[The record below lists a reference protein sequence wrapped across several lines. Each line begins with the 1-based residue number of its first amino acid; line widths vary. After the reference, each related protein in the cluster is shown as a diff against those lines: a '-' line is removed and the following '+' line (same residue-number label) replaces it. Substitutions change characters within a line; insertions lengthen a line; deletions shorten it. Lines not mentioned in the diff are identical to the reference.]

1 VNNSS
6 TAGREGPVDAA
17 NPLPLH
23 LQLSAHLRAQIVNHS
38 LPPGTVLPSEAR
50 LQERYGV
57 SRSVVRQALG
67 ALAAEG
73 LIDRGRG
80 RGSTV
85 APRREHHRLVHRL
98 TGLSTQLAQAGVRV
112 ETRVL
117 SLSVQPAHG
126 IAAALGTSEVLA
138 LERLRSIDGTPIAVI
153 HTWLPLPLCASLTAD
168 ELTNAS
174 LHATLRRKYGIEIVS
189 GKRQIRAAP
198 ADADLMD
205 LLRMDASAPVL
216 LLEGSSFD
224 TGGRPVEVFSTWH
237 HPDQVVFD
245 IDVIQSPS
253 TAHPGAPRGLGTSD
267 PLPGDHGWSSGS
279 EPVADR
285 TNGSVQP
292 NGPTQHNSSGQH
304 DSSAR
309 TEKAAPEAELL
320 RELAGPLPEDLA
332 ARARELSRDLARLAE
347 ELSGHDRRKGQG
359 V

>member
-1 VNNSS
+1 MKNSS
-6 TAGREGPVDAA
+6 AAGRKGPVDAA

-23 LQLSAHLRAQIVNHS
+23 RQLSTHLRAQIVNHS

-50 LQERYGV
+50 LQDRYGV

-117 SLSVQPAHG
+117 SLSVQPAQG
-126 IAAALGTSEVLA
+126 IAAALGTAEVLA

-168 ELTNAS
+168 ELTDAS
-174 LHATLRRKYGIEIVS
+174 LHAALRRKYGIDIVS

-198 ADADLMD
+198 ADSDLMG

-224 TGGRPVEVFSTWH
+224 TDGRPVEVFSTWH

-245 IDVIQSPS
+245 IDVIQSPADVDPA
-253 TAHPGAPRGLGTSD
+253 TPRGAGTSD
-267 PLPGDHGWSSGS
+267 LLPGGRAWSSS
-279 EPVADR
+279 LEPSVGR
-285 TNGSVQP
+285 TNEPAQQNNSA
-292 NGPTQHNSSGQH
+292 QHS
-304 DSSAR
+304 SSAR
-309 TEKAAPEAELL
+309 PEKPAPAAEPLWG
-320 RELAGPLPEDLA
+320 RAGPLPEDLA
-332 ARARELSRDLARLAE
+332 ARARDLSRDLARLAE
-347 ELSGHDRRKGQG
+347 ELSERDRRKGQ
-359 V
+359 